1 MWPCVNPM
9 RRLFPSVITFES
21 GIVLDDE
28 EEDVLVDVLAEDEML
43 VLRSRSK
50 SPRTRWRSGARARR
64 YS

>member
-1 MWPCVNPM
+1 M

-21 GIVLDDE
+21 GIVLDEDE
-28 EEDVLVDVLAEDEML
+28 PAPEDGWLLDEML

>member
-1 MWPCVNPM
+1 M

-21 GIVLDDE
+21 GIVLDKDE
-28 EEDVLVDVLAEDEML
+28 PAPEDGWLLDEML